1 VTDLD
6 PQSGAAGPSGP
17 PAASPPS
24 AGSLPS
30 TADGRAFWQAVHESV
45 GRAVVGG
52 ESALRFVLVALLADG
67 HALIEDVPGIGK
79 TLLGVALAR
88 SIDASFKRIQFTNDL
103 LPSDI
108 LGLSVF
114 DARTAAFEF
123 RPGPIFHQI
132 ILADEINR
140 TTPKTQSA
148 LLEAMSDLR
157 VSVDGTTRPL
167 PSPFMIIATQNPI
180 EYHGTF
186 PLPEAQLDRF
196 LLRLKLGYP
205 TRRDETEIIRGEDYY
220 EKAQRLDPV
229 LSSAEILALQDRVDS
244 IRVDPS
250 LLDYILDL
258 VRTTRE
264 DGRIKLGAS
273 PRGALLLRRAAQA
286 YALTLGRDHVR
297 PEDIQAVAVPVLAH
311 RIVIDS
317 PSYGLVRIHE
327 SDAEIEEALRR
338 VPVPV

>member
-1 VTDLD
+1 MLE
-6 PQSGAAGPSGP
+6 PSI
-17 PAASPPS
+17 
-24 AGSLPS
+24 
-30 TADGRAFWQAVHESV
+30 QALIDQIRRVFI
-45 GRAVVGG
+45 GG
-52 ESALRFVLVALLADG
+52 EPTVRLAVTALLARG
-67 HALIEDVPGIGK
+67 HLLIEDVPGIGK

-88 SIDASFKRIQFTNDL
+88 SIAASFKRIQFTNDL

-108 LGLSVF
+108 LGLSVY
-114 DARTAAFEF
+114 DARTTSFDF
-123 RPGPIFHQI
+123 KPGPIFHQI

-157 VSVDGTTRPL
+157 VSVDGATRPL

-196 LLRLKLGYP
+196 LLRLKIGYP
-205 TRRDETEIIRGEDYY
+205 SRDDESEIIRGSDYY
-220 EKAQRLDPV
+220 EQAQVLEPV
-229 LSSAEILALQDRVDS
+229 LSAADILALQARVEEV
-244 IRVDPS
+244 RVDPC
-250 LLDYILDL
+250 LLDYIIDL
-258 VRTTRE
+258 VRGTRE
-264 DGRIKLGAS
+264 NPRIKLGAS

-286 YALTLGRDHVR
+286 QALTWGRGHVR

-311 RIVIDS
+311 RIVLDS

-327 SDAEIEEALRR
+327 SDAEIEDLLDRI
-338 VPVPV
+338 PVPV

>member
-1 VTDLD
+1 MLMA
-6 PQSGAAGPSGP
+6 PNAAETLI
-17 PAASPPS
+17 ASIRRVFIGEE
-24 AGSLPS
+24 ATVRL
-30 TADGRAFWQAVHESV
+30 AVAS
-45 GRAVVGG
+45 
-52 ESALRFVLVALLADG
+52 LLARG
-67 HALIEDVPGIGK
+67 HLLIEDVPGIGK
-79 TLLGVALAR
+79 TLLGIALAR

-108 LGLSVF
+108 LGLSIYDAKTGAF
-114 DARTAAFEF
+114 DFK
-123 RPGPIFHQI
+123 PGPIFNQI

-148 LLEAMSDLR
+148 LLEAMSDLQ

-196 LLRLKLGYP
+196 LLRLKIGYP
-205 TRRDETEIIRGEDYY
+205 SRRDETEIIRGADYY
-220 EKAQRLDPV
+220 ERAQRLDPV
-229 LSSAEILALQDRVDS
+229 LSAAEILALQERVEAVR
-244 IRVDPS
+244 IDPS

-258 VRTTRE
+258 VGATR
-264 DGRIKLGAS
+264 DDRRVKLGAS
-273 PRGALLLRRAAQA
+273 PRGALLLRRASQA
-286 YALTLGRDHVR
+286 YALTYGRGHLL

-311 RIVIDS
+311 RIIIDS
-317 PSYGLVRIHE
+317 QSYGLVRIHE
-327 SDAEIEEALRR
+327 SDAEIEEVLRR

>member
-1 VTDLD
+1 MAMGTNDASALI
-6 PQSGAAGPSGP
+6 AGIR
-17 PAASPPS
+17 
-24 AGSLPS
+24 
-30 TADGRAFWQAVHESV
+30 RAFI
-45 GRAVVGG
+45 GG
-52 ESALRFVLVALLADG
+52 EAPVRLAVTALLARG
-67 HALIEDVPGIGK
+67 HLLIEDVPGIGK

-108 LGLSVF
+108 LGLSVY
-114 DARTAAFEF
+114 DARTSAFEF

-157 VSVDGTTRPL
+157 VSVDGATRPL
-167 PSPFMIIATQNPI
+167 PTPFMIIATQNPI

-205 TRRDETEIIRGEDYY
+205 SREDETEIIRGADYY
-220 EKAQRLDPV
+220 ERARTLEPV
-229 LSSAEILALQDRVDS
+229 LSSCDLRALQDRVEGVR
-244 IRVDPS
+244 IDPS
-250 LLDYILDL
+250 LLGYVLDL
-258 VRTTRE
+258 VRATRQ

-286 YALTLGRDHVR
+286 YALTLGRDHVL

-317 PSYGLVRIHE
+317 PSFGLVRIHE
-327 SDAEIEEALRR
+327 SDAEIEAILGR